1 MPPREEHHLSS
12 LDYLML
18 ESLFA
23 LAYNCKWNSGLNKQ
37 MMAIACL
44 NRREDVTYRQDSQL
58 NQLTRQQAPHV
69 NHD

>member
-1 MPPREEHHLSS
+1 
-12 LDYLML
+12 ML

-23 LAYNCKWNSGLNKQ
+23 LAYNCKWNSGLDKQ
-37 MMAIACL
+37 MTTFACL
-44 NRREDVTYRQDSQL
+44 NRREDVTYRQDSKL